1 MSDANSLRAL
11 LIRVDGDAPT
21 IQAAAGAMMKHYDRS
36 PGVAVVQWRDALHNS
51 KPSQWLP
58 LLYVANEVLQ
68 NSKRNRGNKFL
79 EAFSPVLGQS
89 LIFVCQHSDG
99 AVVEKVRRT
108 VKIWGERRV
117 LSVRFVNE
125 VLQGLEK
132 YRNNRGGSAPPP
144 AQQQPTSP
152 VAGFSPTP
160 APPVSTTPSPHP
172 STLQQQQQQPGAAA
186 SSKSHEDS
194 DSEDPMDIFNDDDN
208 GGGDDAD
215 GVDGADDDDEES
227 DDDNMFGNSES
238 AGLKMDGLELSFDS
252 AGAAAASRSKKQNG
266 TKRRRSSAA
275 SAGSQA
281 SITKRSRRKS
291 VLSTTSLVE
300 LWKQVSALEQAFDHS
315 NSMVKDI
322 RLPTTHDLESLV
334 GDELLDH
341 HKTIMKYEERVAKER
356 RNLHRIATERKSLEQ
371 EAMRFLPWLEAAL
384 KQDQDDIDFCKNLEA
399 NLIKIKLVHPAI
411 KEARDKRV
419 AEDLRFQREQEEK
432 ERKRKEEEESKKFRE
447 SALSKETE
455 QKPGMVWNK
464 VTQEYCYAN
473 TDESWRD

>member
-11 LIRVDGDAPT
+11 LSRVDGDAPT
-21 IQAAAGAMMKHYDRS
+21 IQGAAGAMMKHYDRS

-125 VLQGLEK
+125 VLKGLEP

-144 AQQQPTSP
+144 GQQEPSSP
-152 VAGFSPTP
+152 AAGFSPTP
-160 APPVSTTPSPHP
+160 AVSTTSSPHQ
-172 STLQQQQQQPGAAA
+172 STLQQQQQQPGVSA

-194 DSEDPMDIFNDDDN
+194 DSDDPMDIFNDDEN
-208 GGGDDAD
+208 GGDNAD
-215 GVDGADDDDEES
+215 GDGGDDDDES
-227 DDDNMFGNSES
+227 DDDDNMFGNSES
-238 AGLKMDGLELSFDS
+238 AGLKMDGLELTFDS
-252 AGAAAASRSKKQNG
+252 AGAAANNKKQNG
-266 TKRRRSSAA
+266 TKRRRSSTA
-275 SAGSQA
+275 STGSQA

-322 RLPTTHDLESLV
+322 RLPTTHELESLV
-334 GDELLDH
+334 GDELLEH
-341 HKTIMKYEERVAKER
+341 HKTITKYEERVSKER

-399 NLIKIKLVHPAI
+399 SLLKMKLVHPAI